1 MEEIKLRD
9 AIFRLHT
16 RQFGSVAEKLLEST
30 LIELGAVVKKSKNSS
45 YDREIDGLKDEIKGS
60 VVRKKSPLDLENGNI
75 IEVLLNHETNR
86 FVNFADAKTIEW
98 DSNIQQVKPKLF
110 NSLWYMLFFY
120 DCVAIFKI
128 DSTQVT
134 SDKEISYSTKQH
146 RGNKGE
152 GQFHVTEEKLQYHL
166 DNYFVKTLT
175 YREVYDKLDN
185 KVISEN

>member
-9 AIFRLHT
+9 AIFRLQT
-16 RQFGSVAEKLLEST
+16 RQFGSVAEKLLESI

-45 YDREIDGLKDEIKGS
+45 YDREIDGLNDEIKGS
-60 VVRKKSPLDLENGNI
+60 VVRKKSPLSLENGNI
-75 IEVLLNHETNR
+75 IETLLNHETNR
-86 FVNFADAKTIEW
+86 FVKFSDAQTTEW

-110 NSLWYMLFFY
+110 NNLWYMLFFY

-128 DSTQVT
+128 NSSQVI
-134 SDKEISYSTKQH
+134 SDKEISYSPKQH
-146 RGNKGE
+146 RGNEGE

-175 YREVYDKLDN
+175 YREVYDKLQE
-185 KVISEN
+185 ISTK